1 MLKSD
6 QILGL
11 KSGQL
16 SPNSGLFLL
25 KSGQILPNANGTLNL
40 IGVAMEGI
48 TRQQRN
54 LSMEML
60 YVWCSRQHDLS
71 KSAP

>member
-25 KSGQILPNANGTLNL
+25 KSGQILPNGTLNL

-48 TRQQRN
+48 TRQQRD

-60 YVWCSRQHDLS
+60 YVWCSRALQILDLTIL
-71 KSAP
+71 